1 MSPCADFVRELW
13 RRIRLEFIVELPLLR
28 DRWKL
33 ILFGACFQYVHGIS
47 TQLAHRMHQP
57 ANQPL
62 GDLGFTILPELG
74 LKNEWVSELIFSSLF
89 ISFMLWS
96 FSPFVTAKKRF
107 YTAVLFSRLLMVLV
121 ICQTLRIISFSCTQ
135 LPAPNYHCRL
145 PELTAIKD
153 MPLHWWGHVV
163 VDLGRQTTHGCG
175 DLIFSSHTT
184 FALVGVLTYTEY
196 GAVLFTKVVAWCM
209 VATLSVL
216 IVASRKHYTVDVVI
230 AWYVVPLVFYA
241 MLRRWTTKRPVSE
254 EPWPHRSMAED
265 NALQLEEIVVHSNA
279 SAPEATSSQQQQQAM
294 SRLPSIATGK
304 GHPLANGKGVQGGS
318 KGAQGVSL
326 PGTPTE
332 GAQQDSNNGAAGG
345 SRKSPST
352 IMRPRS
358 TQVLSADVTRDQ
370 DYPWDDTW
378 EPQERSKTASSSS
391 TSTQLGPTAP
401 KCVIS

>member
-1 MSPCADFVRELW
+1 MSPCGDFVRELW

-57 ANQPL
+57 MNQPL
-62 GDLGFTILPELG
+62 HDIGFSLLPELG
-74 LKNEWVSELIFSSLF
+74 QKNEWVSELIFGSLF
-89 ISFMLWS
+89 GSFMLWS
-96 FSPFVTAKKRF
+96 FSPFVTAQKRF

-121 ICQTLRIISFSCTQ
+121 ICQTLRILSFSSTQ
-135 LPAPNYHCRL
+135 LPSPNYHCRL

-153 MPLHWWGHVV
+153 MPLHWWGHFI

-196 GAVLFTKVVAWCM
+196 GAVLITKVIAWCM
-209 VATLSVL
+209 VFTLSVL
-216 IVASRKHYTVDVVI
+216 IVASRKHYTVDVLI

-241 MLRRWTTKRPVSE
+241 MLRRWTTKRPLHE
-254 EPWPHRSMAED
+254 EPWPHRSLAED
-265 NALQLEEIVVHSNA
+265 NALQLEEVVVHGTMT
-279 SAPEATSSQQQQQAM
+279 APEPPASQQQPM

-304 GHPLANGKGVQGGS
+304 SHHLPNGS
-318 KGAQGVSL
+318 KVQSL

-332 GAQQDSNNGAAGG
+332 GNQQDSNNGAAGG

-352 IMRPRS
+352 MMRPRS
-358 TQVLSADVTRDQ
+358 TQVLLPETLRDQ
-370 DYPWDDTW
+370 DFQWDRDETW
-378 EPQERSKTASSSS
+378 EPPKPASGNNN
-391 TSTQLGPTAP
+391 STQLGPTAP
-401 KCVIS
+401 KCLIS